1 LNIGT
6 GGAFA
11 SPEKGAACALRDA
24 PLASRGRSRYN
35 GRMPRKEVLS
45 PRERVRLALRRQ
57 ATDRIPVGMVCAGIN
72 APARRALGDWLARER
87 GLTVEDYLDPIV
99 DIVEVVPCYIGPPL
113 PPGTDIWGVVRRAV
127 SYGSGSYDEI
137 ARYPL
142 AGDIHLAAHRW
153 PDPAWFDYDGLPAQ
167 VAAARA
173 RADSCLMVTNG
184 NIFETSW
191 YMRGFE
197 QVLMDVMTDEDL
209 VHALMGRVTDF
220 YAAFFSRIL
229 EAVPGEIDLVF
240 TADDIGDQRGLL
252 MPLDRWERMIEPY
265 HRRLNDAIHQ
275 GGAKVIY
282 HTDGSIMDAVGG
294 LADMGIDVL
303 QALQFSADNMDP
315 ARLKDGFGDRLCF
328 EGGVSVQTTL
338 PFGTAEDVRRE
349 VRERISVLGKGG
361 GYILGPSHWIQA
373 GTPPE
378 NIAALF
384 DTAMEFYPY

>member
-1 LNIGT
+1 
-6 GGAFA
+6 
-11 SPEKGAACALRDA
+11 
-24 PLASRGRSRYN
+24 
-35 GRMPRKEVLS
+35 MPRKETLS
-45 PRERVRLALRRQ
+45 PRQRVRLALEHA

-87 GLTVEDYLDPIV
+87 RLTVEEYLGPIV
-99 DIVEVVPCYIGPPL
+99 DIVEVAPRYIGPPL
-113 PPGTDIWGVVRRAV
+113 PPNTDIWGVTRREV
-127 SYGSGSYDEI
+127 SYGSGSYSEI

-142 AGDIHLAAHRW
+142 AGSFDLEGHRW
-153 PDPAWFDYDGLPAQ
+153 PDPDWFDYAGLPSL
-167 VAAARA
+167 VAAARG
-173 RADSCLMVTNG
+173 RADSCLMVSNG

-197 QVLMDVMTDEDL
+197 QMLMDVMCDEDL

-220 YAAFFSRIL
+220 YTAFFSRIL

-252 MPLDRWERMIEPY
+252 MPYERWERMLKPY
-265 HRRLNDAIHQ
+265 HRRMNDAIHQ
-275 GGAKVIY
+275 RGARVIY

-294 LADMGIDVL
+294 LVEMGIDVL
-303 QALQFSADNMDP
+303 QALQFSAENMDP
-315 ARLKDGFGDRLCF
+315 VRLKDGFGDRLCF

-349 VRERISVLGKGG
+349 VQERISVLGRGG
-361 GYILGPSHWIQA
+361 GYVLGPSHWIQA

-378 NIAALF
+378 NIAAMF
-384 DTAMEFYPY
+384 DTALSFYPY

>member
-1 LNIGT
+1 VDI
-6 GGAFA
+6 
-11 SPEKGAACALRDA
+11 
-24 PLASRGRSRYN
+24 
-35 GRMPRKEVLS
+35 MPRKEALS
-45 PRERVRLALRRQ
+45 PRERVRLALAHQ

-72 APARRALGDWLARER
+72 TPARDALGAWLGRER
-87 GLTVEDYLDPIV
+87 GLTVEEYLDPIV
-99 DIVEVVPCYIGPPL
+99 DIVEVAPRYIGPPL
-113 PPGTDIWGVVRRAV
+113 PADTDIWGVTRREV
-127 SYGSGSYDEI
+127 SYGSGSYSEI

-142 AGDIHLAAHRW
+142 AGEVDLGAHRW
-153 PDPAWFDYDGLPAQ
+153 PDPAWFDYACLPDA

-197 QVLMDVMTDEDL
+197 QVLMDVMTDEEL

-220 YAAFFSRIL
+220 YIAFFSRIL

-252 MPLDRWERMIEPY
+252 MPLDRWERMIKPY
-265 HRRLNDAIHQ
+265 HRRLNDAIHER
-275 GGAKVIY
+275 GAKVIY
-282 HTDGSIMDAVGG
+282 HTDGSIMDAAGG
-294 LADMGIDVL
+294 LVEMGIDVL

-315 ARLKDGFGDRLCF
+315 VRLKDGFGDRLCF

-338 PFGTAEDVRRE
+338 PFGTAEDVRCE
-349 VRERISVLGKGG
+349 VRERISVLGRDG

-384 DTAMEFYPY
+384 DTARSFYPY